1 MKISCPHCG
10 QHFDVEE
17 ADFGKEADCT
27 NCGKRFVLQAPAS
40 PVSPE
45 QPSSSSEKGETQ
57 DSAVSDETFPETDS
71 SLQVNHAE
79 IDEIVGRYLRPGDD
93 ETMRRALEVV
103 IMDGKASTAHIQ
115 RRLKLGYNRTAE
127 IMDVMEERG
136 IVGPP
141 SGSGSKRK
149 ILVPHIEAELPPKT
163 EPSSHSVGRCPY
175 CGGEIS
181 PGVKK
186 CRHCGE
192 WLNPKNCPRSPVV
205 YVLLGLFGGLFGLHS
220 FYANRSG
227 FGALHCVLTFWGL
240 VALFFGGILHKDG
253 AVIGGLLL
261 LINCVLIMIG
271 LVKCESC
278 R

>member
-27 NCGKRFVLQAPAS
+27 NCGKRFILQRSAEQPVPAQQS
-40 PVSPE
+40 PVSV
-45 QPSSSSEKGETQ
+45 
-57 DSAVSDETFPETDS
+57 A
-71 SLQVNHAE
+71 
-79 IDEIVGRYLRPGDD
+79 
-93 ETMRRALEVV
+93 
-103 IMDGKASTAHIQ
+103 
-115 RRLKLGYNRTAE
+115 
-127 IMDVMEERG
+127 
-136 IVGPP
+136 
-141 SGSGSKRK
+141 
-149 ILVPHIEAELPPKT
+149 
-163 EPSSHSVGRCPY
+163 CPY

-205 YVLLGLFGGLFGLHS
+205 YVLLGIFGGLFGLHS

-240 VALFFGGILHKDG
+240 VALFFGDMFHKDG